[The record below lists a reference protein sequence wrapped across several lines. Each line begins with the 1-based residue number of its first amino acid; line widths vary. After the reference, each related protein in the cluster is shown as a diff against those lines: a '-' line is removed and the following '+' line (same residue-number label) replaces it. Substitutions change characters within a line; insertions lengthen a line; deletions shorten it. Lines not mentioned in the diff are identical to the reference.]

1 MKKILFISTILII
14 FLSCGSC
21 FTTNYKESSEY
32 ALYKEFVYELDLD
45 KKKLILEKITD
56 DIILCQIIITN
67 AKYKLYPKFI
77 NDLAALKIKD
87 PENSFQLL
95 KELGKRGADGND
107 AYNYG
112 IPLIAKIEDDEILKK
127 IYMYDFTKIKP
138 KTYSSELHPLL
149 MNYFVEDYKERLKGY
164 DNRIKSY
171 CLEKIKSEEIIAECL
186 KNNTYKFKKESISK
200 EFPELKINYDIH
212 PGNLFYFKQGW
223 EIMTNDDSFDLDL
236 LDIDLGS
243 PLSFKDYN
251 EVIDY
256 AKSLRNDSTI
266 KDIKEFKFDSL
277 QNDEFEIK
285 KEKIGILKN
294 IVNKR
299 DIFIRSTGHTME
311 GDEINTYLITYNQ
324 KSYKLTD
331 TTQDSYGSL
340 YIALCPIEILNISTF
355 DSKESIYKKGNF
367 KKITDF
373 NDSLKN
379 AIVIKYYD
387 PNEKKISW
395 FW

>member
-1 MKKILFISTILII
+1 MKRIIFFSILI
-14 FLSCGSC
+14 FLFVSCSSV
-21 FTTNYKESSEY
+21 FSKSYKESSEY

-45 KKKLILEKITD
+45 KKKSILEKITD
-56 DIILCQIIITN
+56 DNILCQIIITN
-67 AKYKLYPKFI
+67 VKYKLYPKFI

-87 PENSFQLL
+87 PVNSFRLL
-95 KELGKRGADGND
+95 KELASKGTDGND

-112 IPLIAKIEDDEILKK
+112 IPLISKIEDDEILKN

-138 KTYSSELHPLL
+138 KIYSSELHPLL
-149 MNYFVEDYKERLKGY
+149 KNYFVEDYKERLKGY

-171 CLEKIKSEEIIAECL
+171 CLKKIKNNEVIDECL
-186 KNNTYKFKKESISK
+186 KNNPYKFRKESISK
-200 EFPELKINYDIH
+200 EFPELIIKYEIH
-212 PGNLFYFKQGW
+212 PGNLRKFKDDW
-223 EIMTNDDSFDLDL
+223 KNMTNDDSFNLDL

-251 EVIDY
+251 EMFDY
-256 AKSLRNDSTI
+256 AKSLRNNSTI

-331 TTQDSYGSL
+331 TTLDNWGL
-340 YIALCPIEILNISTF
+340 HYITLNPIEILNISTF
-355 DSKESIYKKGNF
+355 DSKESFYKKGNF

-373 NDSLKN
+373 KEPLKDR
-379 AIVIKYYD
+379 IVIKYFD
-387 PNEKKISW
+387 PNEKKIGW
-395 FW
+395 F